1 MLRRY
6 LIVNGATTA
15 VLYGAIYALA
25 PSTKSLENL
34 RATFDGYVMESPVLG
49 PLLNKIIL
57 VTSAL

>member
-15 VLYGAIYALA
+15 VLYGALYALT
-25 PSTKSLENL
+25 PTLKLENL
-34 RATFDGYVMESPVLG
+34 RASFEGFVMESPVLG

>member
-25 PSTKSLENL
+25 PTLKLESL
-34 RATFDGYVMESPVLG
+34 RASFEDYVMESPVLG